1 MLTRNRFLAAFGLL
15 VLAILIVGTAA
26 TGHQAAVTA
35 DPYAVVHVYHYSW
48 NGYQYVIPVEPNTG
62 EDWEVRATW
71 GACGNQ
77 VGYVNVD
84 WNGSGWALSG
94 QQYTSQITA

>member
-26 TGHQAAVTA
+26 TGHQATETA

-62 EDWEVRATW
+62 EYFTVTADYGLGGTS
-71 GACGNQ
+71 
-77 VGYVNVD
+77 VGYVRVD
-84 WNGSGWALSG
+84 WSGSA
-94 QQYTSQITA
+94 